1 MADIRVRF
9 AGLTEREECGG
20 GGPRFAERLDER
32 QSGCGI
38 DFAVIALA
46 GYAWVDKRYLRCPH
60 CGGFE
65 NLDRLFY
72 AKHHTYHCRHC
83 GEVIRIGTK

>member
-1 MADIRVRF
+1 MVKGDKINLAFFCVVIF
-9 AGLTEREECGG
+9 LIFLEGG
-20 GGPRFAERLDER
+20 FFFKPLFIL
-32 QSGCGI
+32 
-38 DFAVIALA
+38 AVIALT

-83 GEVIRIGTK
+83 GEVIRII